1 MNKEKQVKLSIN
13 DITIEV
19 DEETTVFQAAEKME
33 IKIPTLCFHP
43 LLEPYAACRVCVVE
57 RMVNGEVDLVTSC
70 NTNVQEGMVIH
81 TESQRAVNARNLN
94 VEMLMAQAPAAR
106 IVQELAAELG
116 IEKTRFPIKKPEEKC
131 ILCGLCVRACEQT
144 VGVSAIG
151 FVNRGSDRVV
161 STPFDKAS
169 ETCIGCGACAYFCPT
184 EAITLEDA
192 LGRSVI
198 HNQLYLGPTNAIR
211 VPFLQAIPNVPI
223 IDTEACIHF
232 KTEGCKLCEKVCE
245 PEAINHKM
253 TDEHKEVDVG
263 AVVLATGYEL
273 IDPVALQSYGYGKLP
288 NVLTSLEFEHLC
300 HASGPTGGKVL
311 LQDGREPETIGIIH
325 CVGSRDENYKPYC
338 SRLCCMYALKFSH
351 LVKEKTS
358 ANVYEFYIDIR
369 APGKG
374 YEEFYNRMLKEDVT
388 FIRGK
393 VAEVNDIA
401 EIPDEEGRLILRCED
416 TLLGMVRRIPVDM
429 VILCPAIVPQKDA
442 GDMAR
447 LFGIGCGEDDFF
459 KELHPKLAPVN
470 TAADGIF
477 IAGACQSPKDIPD
490 SVAQGAGAAGA
501 VLSLGDIFSM
511 EPIYSVI
518 DDELCAG
525 CKVCI
530 SVCPYDAVSFD
541 EEKKVSVIQETLC
554 KGCGACV
561 AACASG
567 ASYQKSFRDEQLL
580 AELEG
585 ALAY

>member
-1 MNKEKQVKLSIN
+1 MVSVNIDGQE
-13 DITIEV
+13 IEV
-19 DEETTVFQAAEKME
+19 EEETTILNAAKKLG
-33 IKIPTLCFHP
+33 IHIPTLCYNEFI
-43 LLEPYAACRVCVVE
+43 EPYGACRLCTVEVV
-57 RMVNGEVDLVTSC
+57 RGKRTRLVTAC
-70 NTNVQEGMVIH
+70 NYPLRDPVTVYTKSDKVI
-81 TESQRAVNARNLN
+81 QLRRMNL
-94 VEMLMAQAPAAR
+94 ELLMAQAPAAEA
-106 IVQELAAELG
+106 IQKLAKEMG
-116 IEKTRFPIKKPEEKC
+116 VERTRFPIANPDEKC
-131 ILCGLCVRACEQT
+131 ILCGLCVQVCDEL
-144 VGVSAIG
+144 VGVNAIN
-151 FVNRGSDRVV
+151 FVNLGPDREV
-161 STPFDKAS
+161 SIPNKVES
-169 ETCIGCGACAYFCPT
+169 EVCIGCGACAYFCPT
-184 EAITLEDA
+184 GAITIEDA
-192 LGRSVI
+192 QGRNVL
-198 HNQLYLGPTNAIR
+198 HDQLYLGPTNAIR

-232 KTEGCKLCEKVCE
+232 KTEGCKICEEVCE

-253 TDEHKEVDVG
+253 TDEYQEIDVG
-263 AVVLATGYEL
+263 AIVLATGYEL
-273 IDPVALQSYGYGKLP
+273 LDSSALQSYGYGKLP

-300 HASGPTGGKVL
+300 HASGPTGGKLL
-311 LQDGREPETIGIIH
+311 LQDGSEPKTIGIIH
-325 CVGSRDENYKPYC
+325 CVGSRDKNYKPYC

-374 YEEFYNRMLKEDVT
+374 YEEFYNRMLEEDVT

-393 VAEVNDIA
+393 VAEVSEVA

-429 VILCPAIVPQKDA
+429 VILCPAIVSQKNVEEL
-442 GDMAR
+442 AR
-447 LFGIGCGEDDFF
+447 LFGINCSEDGFF
-459 KELHPKLAPVN
+459 RELHPKLAPVN

-501 VLSLGDIFSM
+501 VLSLGDTFSM

-518 DDELCAG
+518 DEELCAG

-530 SVCPYDAVSFD
+530 SVCPYDAISFD
-541 EEKKVSVIQETLC
+541 EEKKVSMIQETLC

-561 AACASG
+561 AACPSG
-567 ASYQKSFRDEQLL
+567 ASYQKSFRDEQIM
-580 AELEG
+580 AEIEG